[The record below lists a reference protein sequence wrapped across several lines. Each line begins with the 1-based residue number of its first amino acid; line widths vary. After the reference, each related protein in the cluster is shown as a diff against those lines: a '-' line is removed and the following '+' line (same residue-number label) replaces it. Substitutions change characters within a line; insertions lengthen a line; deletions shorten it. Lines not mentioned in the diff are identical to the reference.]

1 MFVVVVMFMRISMMV
16 MIVIA
21 CVTVSVIVCADANRA
36 VVIDQVEYAENQH
49 PDSGN
54 QSVNAKGRIKV
65 FVDSSGR
72 EEVEESRAPDQ
83 QCCDGQNGKKLFHL
97 R

>member
-21 CVTVSVIVCADANRA
+21 CVTVSVIVRANANRA
-36 VVIDQVEYAENQH
+36 VVIDQVKYTENQH

-54 QSVNAKGRIKV
+54 QSVDAKGRIKV